1 MLPIN
6 QPLTNEAARKLM
18 AMDVQDKEILT
29 YEKLDEW
36 YTAWGGK
43 CYVSFS
49 GGKDSTIL
57 VIEGGSHEEAYEDPD
72 EAEKSVEAVISSIG
86 TDWEVETFGY
96 DVTRV
101 LQIVTAEAGNDAD
114 QCRGIVQALFNACN
128 RHRNRYTPEDVCR
141 GYQYTTPASWVSDAA
156 LNAFCEVFVYGETF
170 ADIGNATVFYNPKI
184 AGHSEYHE
192 GQIYVCSIGD
202 VKYFEEV

>member
-1 MLPIN
+1 MKPTTNDRIIAAAWVLLILAAALVV
-6 QPLTNEAARKLM
+6 LTGFSA
-18 AMDVQDKEILT
+18 KEP
-29 YEKLDEW
+29 EREER
-36 YTAWGGK
+36 
-43 CYVSFS
+43 
-49 GGKDSTIL
+49 TIL
-57 VIEGGSHEEAYEDPD
+57 VIEGGPHEEPYEDQD
-72 EAEKSVEAVISSIG
+72 F
-86 TDWEVETFGY
+86 ETFGY
-96 DVTRV
+96 DVTKV

-141 GYQYTTPASWVSDAA
+141 EYQYTTPASWVSDAA

-170 ADIGNATVFYNPKI
+170 TDIGNATVFYNPQI